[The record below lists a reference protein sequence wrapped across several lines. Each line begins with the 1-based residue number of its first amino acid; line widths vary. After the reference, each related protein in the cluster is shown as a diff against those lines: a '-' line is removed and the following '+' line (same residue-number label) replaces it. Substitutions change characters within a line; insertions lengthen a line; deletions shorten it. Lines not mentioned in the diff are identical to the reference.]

1 MTYSTFITFPAQ
13 SSSPALPFCPKP
25 VTGTADHKEFTKG
38 DLNFGALG
46 FHLDMENRTKYVWW
60 EAFSMEVG
68 VLIPGF
74 PRCHWHYCE
83 SIPLSISLVLDC
95 HWRSMLTFCV
105 SLCRSGSHEE

>member
-46 FHLDMENRTKYVWW
+46 FYLDMENRKNMFGGKLLVWRW
-60 EAFSMEVG
+60 E
-68 VLIPGF
+68 
-74 PRCHWHYCE
+74 Y
-83 SIPLSISLVLDC
+83 
-95 HWRSMLTFCV
+95 
-105 SLCRSGSHEE
+105 